1 MAAGGD
7 ANMGQDGVKKI
18 VGLLRDYF
26 ALDAAYSAY
35 QEIVRFSQFKRPAR
49 AMDGNLARFDLLRCK
64 S

>member
-1 MAAGGD
+1 
-7 ANMGQDGVKKI
+7 MGQDGVKKI

-49 AMDGNLARFDLLRCK
+49 AMDGNLARFDLLRRK